1 MKVLQVSKYYY
12 PVSGGIE
19 NYVRYLCNALKKD
32 VDVEVLASNTEN
44 RMRKDVVEGIR
55 VTRLPLL
62 GSFLNAPITSNYLGF
77 LEKSDADIVHVHM
90 QNPFH
95 VFLSLFS
102 GAIGKKKL
110 VITYHSDIYGK
121 PFGFLV
127 DFFNKM
133 LLSRAD
139 AILPTSGNYVR
150 MSNVLKKFRNKITV
164 VPIGIDIE
172 SFRKTR
178 KMKSEAESIKKRL
191 SLPEGKTLLFVG
203 RLIPYKGVEYLLGAV
218 PDILKGEPGVR
229 LVIIGS
235 GKLENKLKAM
245 AESFGIG
252 GSVIFLGSVKNI
264 AAYYHACDLFVLP
277 SVNRAEAFGVV
288 QLEAM
293 ACGKP
298 VISTEVGSGTSFVN
312 KDGGSGFVVEPR
324 NSKALSNAVLKLL
337 GNGSLR
343 RRMGNNAYRRA
354 KNFFTVEGMAD
365 SILKIYKRIS
375 G

>member
-12 PVSGGIE
+12 PVLGGIE
-19 NYVRYLCNALKKD
+19 NYVYSLCNALKGK

-77 LEKSDADIVHVHM
+77 LESNGADIIHIHM
-90 QNPFH
+90 QNPCA
-95 VFLSLFS
+95 VFLALFS
-102 GAIGKKKL
+102 SAIRKKKL

-121 PFGFLV
+121 PFGFLA
-127 DFFNKM
+127 DFFNE
-133 LLSRAD
+133 LILSRAD

-150 MSNVLKKFRNKITV
+150 TSNVLKKFRDKITV
-164 VPIGIDIE
+164 VPIGIDID
-172 SFRKTR
+172 SFKTTR
-178 KMKSEAESIKKRL
+178 KIKSEAEAIKKRF

-203 RLIPYKGVEYLLGAV
+203 RLIPYKGVEYLMESV
-218 PDILKGEPGVR
+218 PEILKREHDAK

-235 GKLENKLKAM
+235 GKLENKLKIMSKAL
-245 AESFGIG
+245 GIG
-252 GSVIFLGSVKNI
+252 SRVVFLGSVKNI
-264 AAYYHACDLFVLP
+264 VPYYHACDVFILP
-277 SVNRAEAFGVV
+277 SVNRAEAFGMV

-312 KDGGSGFVVEPR
+312 RNGESGIVVRPK
-324 NSKALSNAVLKLL
+324 NSKALSNAILKLL
-337 GNGSLR
+337 GDGTLR

-354 KNFFTVEGMAD
+354 KKFFTIESMSD
-365 SILKIYKRIS
+365 SVLEIYKRIS